1 MHRDMVHY
9 CFFKETMTNPLT
21 CKQNQKKQITNV
33 ENCEKTPTLS
43 SLSTIFIR
51 LQNGAKKKKKK
62 VLIAPLL
69 VM

>member
-51 LQNGAKKKKKK
+51 LQNGAKKKK